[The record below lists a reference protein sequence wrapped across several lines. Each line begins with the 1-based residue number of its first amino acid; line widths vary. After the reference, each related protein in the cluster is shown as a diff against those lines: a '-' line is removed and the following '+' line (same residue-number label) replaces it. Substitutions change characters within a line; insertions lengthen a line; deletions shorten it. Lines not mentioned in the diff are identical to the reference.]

1 MAVELKFKELNMNRF
16 TKWCEKHVGELAMAS
31 VAVLTTVGAVLLV
44 RSVINNEYDLA
55 TATGAPDL
63 EDMDWAPHEPTR
75 PQDVSINTG
84 EFDYSNLE
92 NNDHIT
98 NSLRLVN
105 ACVAGDRDPEWAMPI
120 VQDWLA
126 QVK

>member
-1 MAVELKFKELNMNRF
+1 MNRF
-16 TKWCEKHVGELAMAS
+16 TKWCEKHVGEIAIAS
-31 VAVLTTVGAVLLV
+31 VAVIWVGGLIAISRNL
-44 RSVINNEYDLA
+44 SSPSYDA
-55 TATGAPDL
+55 ASATGAPDL

-105 ACVAGDRDPEWAMPI
+105 ACVAGDRDSEWAMPI